1 MDQKPSI
8 GRIVHFYQSAAQG
21 KPHAALVTDV
31 HSDFCINVAG
41 FNSGGT
47 QVSASSV
54 TYSEDKASG
63 LRWCWP
69 PRV

>member
-1 MDQKPSI
+1 MQQPTI
-8 GRIVHFYQSAAQG
+8 GRVVHFYQSATQG

-31 HSDFCINVAG
+31 HSASCVNVAG

-54 TYSEDKASG
+54 IFSEDPAAG
-63 LRWCWP
+63 IRWCWP